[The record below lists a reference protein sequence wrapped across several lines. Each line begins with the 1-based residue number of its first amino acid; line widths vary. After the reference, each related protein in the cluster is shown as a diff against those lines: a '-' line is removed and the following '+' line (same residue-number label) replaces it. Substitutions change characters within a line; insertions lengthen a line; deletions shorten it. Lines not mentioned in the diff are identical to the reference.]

1 MKTLDKILLFAAI
14 YLIATSFQGGGL
26 LPSTRLIDIDGPA
39 ALVVYE
45 KSASSRLSQEQNTII
60 TSDIWDQ
67 FKRLGG
73 DYRVLDKDSKFND
86 PSSPW
91 AKAIQRDRDSIPWL
105 IVSSDNF
112 NTEQPLPANSAEV
125 GKLLMRAVQ

>member
-39 ALVVYE
+39 ALIVYE
-45 KSASSRLSQEQNTII
+45 KSFVIDQEQNAIL

-86 PSSPW
+86 PSDPW

>member
-14 YLIATSFQGGGL
+14 YLIATSFQGGGIIGVD
-26 LPSTRLIDIDGPA
+26 RPA
-39 ALVVYE
+39 ALLVYE
-45 KSASSRLSQEQNTII
+45 KSAASRLSQEQNAIL
-60 TSDIWDQ
+60 TSDIWEQ
-67 FKRLGG
+67 FRSMGG
-73 DYRVLDKDSKFND
+73 DYRILDKDSKFND